1 MGAVLGQDQSLWL
14 PGRELTLGYTLF
26 IGRTRRNKSIAQD
39 MALGHRTRE
48 LADAYGLSPGR
59 VSQLRRQFHDD
70 WERFTADPAE
80 RAGKVGL
87 A

>member
-1 MGAVLGQDQSLWL
+1 
-14 PGRELTLGYTLF
+14 
-26 IGRTRRNKSIAQD
+26 

-59 VSQLRRQFHDD
+59 VSQLRREFQDA
-70 WERFTADPAE
+70 WEHFTADPAE
-80 RAGKVGL
+80 RAGKAGL